1 MIKPTKLL
9 QHLGM
14 IRIFSQYTFIS
25 FLGKVVFL
33 LLLINMSSLEPNVD
47 FGQWLRRVVQD
58 VAEAL
63 EEIGKCVINNGF
75 MGGRKRVIWLLP
87 ANSDHTFAA
96 VCK

>member
-1 MIKPTKLL
+1 M
-9 QHLGM
+9 
-14 IRIFSQYTFIS
+14 
-25 FLGKVVFL
+25 
-33 LLLINMSSLEPNVD
+33 
-47 FGQWLRRVVQD
+47 QD

-75 MGGRKRVIWLLP
+75 MGGGRLERVIWLLP